1 MGHIEFK
8 WVLDDPKTYTRP
20 ISNERVFVLTPDV
33 EVMEYSCME
42 GNLQSLLDGVI
53 SPWTGPKDSDVN
65 LLYGTQHD
73 WPTYDLTKQQ
83 KLTGVIKEVSY
94 RGKPPQIK
102 MQVDNRLVTVVLAP
116 PPRMEF
122 RGLADDMIKAG
133 TTVSVVAYPSKQ
145 IKDELRAETIT
156 IGRTTTELR

>member
-1 MGHIEFK
+1 
-8 WVLDDPKTYTRP
+8 
-20 ISNERVFVLTPDV
+20 
-33 EVMEYSCME
+33 ME

-53 SPWTGPKDSDVN
+53 TPWTGPKDTDVN

-83 KLTGVIKEVSY
+83 KLTGVVKEVSS
-94 RGKPPQIK
+94 RGKPPVIK
-102 MQVDNRLVTVVLAP
+102 LEVEKNLLTIVIAP
-116 PPRMEF
+116 PARMEF
-122 RGLADDMIKAG
+122 RGLSNDMLKPGITAN
-133 TTVSVVAYPSKQ
+133 VVAYPSKQ